1 MYPNLTKQLP
11 SLLQA
16 NMSPG
21 VDATVRLLN
30 GVRTGFI
37 VMEGTCTVTI
47 AVATATGT
55 LNDGSLWALFT
66 KCIFYENGNFVVQ
79 RDARSMARMTELL
92 GYAPTSAIRM
102 GPTLTAGAYKL
113 RDHLIIPFAWP
124 LAVNPWDT
132 PFVAIDQ
139 NAPNTVGLQLN
150 TTAWTGA
157 GTVTANNVLV
167 TPGASGTAAV
177 TALTINIVQEFDTDL
192 GLLPTFRPF
201 MQDLVSPPITAAIT
215 DQIFYIDFPDVLR
228 SLMIQQDTSVG
239 EVGDI
244 LTSYQLRTD
253 TTNID
258 GNGGDLNFI
267 DRVQQMVRW
276 FGGAISAARISQS
289 ANPLVNPAYL
299 FRNFQSSGRISNVL
313 VRSQIGANVA
323 LWLTGQNSAS
333 GAANTSI
340 IRAGMDRLQKVP
352 GVTNPAN
359 QTTNGV
365 AVQV

>member
-1 MYPNLTKQLP
+1 
-11 SLLQA
+11 
-16 NMSPG
+16 
-21 VDATVRLLN
+21 
-30 GVRTGFI
+30 
-37 VMEGTCTVTI
+37 
-47 AVATATGT
+47 
-55 LNDGSLWALFT
+55 
-66 KCIFYENGNFVVQ
+66 
-79 RDARSMARMTELL
+79 
-92 GYAPTSAIRM
+92 
-102 GPTLTAGAYKL
+102 
-113 RDHLIIPFAWP
+113 
-124 LAVNPWDT
+124 
-132 PFVAIDQ
+132 
-139 NAPNTVGLQLN
+139 VGLQLN

-157 GTVTANNVLV
+157 GTATANNVLV

-192 GLLPTFRPF
+192 GLLPIFRPF
-201 MQDLVSPPITAAIT
+201 MQDLVSAPITAAIT
-215 DQIFYIDFPDVLR
+215 DQIFYIDFPDILR